1 MFVGLIVEPFLELK
15 QKACKFDVLSP
26 YQKSWFI
33 TKNSINELHPEPV
46 LEEPQQS
53 MLKVIFRI
61 VDHKSYQKVLDYLAC
76 VNAVFLGM

>member
-1 MFVGLIVEPFLELK
+1 
-15 QKACKFDVLSP
+15 
-26 YQKSWFI
+26 
-33 TKNSINELHPEPV
+33 V